1 MGPGGQAQAANQEAD
16 DEAEKGVDL
25 GGLERG
31 RGRQGVRGTCGG
43 RGGRR
48 GRGRGWVKR
57 GEERICFCR
66 KDIFMKYNYNLY
78 LYLMFIWSYSIWS
91 YSSTSALDND
101 IIMK

>member
-43 RGGRR
+43 VVGG
-48 GRGRGWVKR
+48 GGVAEDGPSAEK
-57 GEERICFCR
+57 ERICCCR